1 MGKLTGMAGDQ
12 LSLCAQR
19 LQGPSL
25 RLCLVLGHVCPRN
38 VSSRANLKRALS
50 RHLWGFQ
57 PCPASHGS
65 RIKRVPLKAG
75 PGDGVLPLGH
85 PEKRQLERAAGIWSR
100 AASCPWLSHFY
111 TQHQNILSCWHP
123 ALLLRSNMA
132 GCPTFSLKALPSSRA
147 LYAAQGTTPSPKPG
161 IPHAYLP
168 HPSGAFSISLP
179 IP

>member
-1 MGKLTGMAGDQ
+1 MNTKGGLASTMQGHLMGELTGMAGDQ

-38 VSSRANLKRALS
+38 VSSTANLKRALS

-57 PCPASHGS
+57 PCPAS

-100 AASCPWLSHFY
+100 AASGPWLSHFY
-111 TQHQNILSCWHP
+111 TQHQNIPSYWHP
-123 ALLLRSNMA
+123 ALLLS
-132 GCPTFSLKALPSSRA
+132 PTWLDAPLS
-147 LYAAQGTTPSPKPG
+147 
-161 IPHAYLP
+161 H
-168 HPSGAFSISLP
+168 
-179 IP
+179 

>member
-123 ALLLRSNMA
+123 AADRHLGCSLLWVVVDSTAVKMHTHFCVAVHLH
-132 GCPTFSLKALPSSRA
+132 FSWADP
-147 LYAAQGTTPSPKPG
+147 
-161 IPHAYLP
+161 
-168 HPSGAFSISLP
+168 
-179 IP
+179 